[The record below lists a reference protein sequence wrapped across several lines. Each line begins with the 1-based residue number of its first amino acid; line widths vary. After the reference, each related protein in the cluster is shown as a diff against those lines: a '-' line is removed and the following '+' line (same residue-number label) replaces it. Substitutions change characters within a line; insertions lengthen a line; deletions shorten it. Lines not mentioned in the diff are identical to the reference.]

1 MTKNKIRIV
10 SLEDKKDDQI
20 LQDIQRT
27 PQERWLYMWHL
38 IEIAIAFSPT
48 HTLKFFDDQ
57 DRFVTLKRKNAT
69 A

>member
-1 MTKNKIRIV
+1 MTKKKIRIV

-27 PQERWLYMWHL
+27 PQERWIHMWHL

-48 HTLKFFDDQ
+48 RTLKFFDDH